1 MKSPIFLLIIGLCW
15 PVLSRAQC
23 ELAINLINAELVCQ
37 EETTDPDLVN
47 LNIPFMGTD
56 PFFMTT
62 VTVVSPPSAPEPEVG
77 GQDPA
82 TDEEG
87 FIIISNM
94 IEGGTYLISLMGLNC
109 NFGSLNYFI
118 PDGTCGMILPV
129 ELEFF
134 SAQTRAPSQMVA
146 LNWATAAEENADYF
160 ALERSTDGGR
170 NFYPVTQIPSAGYS
184 TERKAYAWSDRSP
197 AVGTNYYRLLQYD
210 FDGSFTTYG
219 PVFADFEARNQSE
232 LTFYPSP
239 TAGLLY
245 LTAQDKPVRELEIW
259 SLQGQLVR
267 SLSLAN
273 TTRQAISIYD
283 LRPGVYQFLIYD
295 DRRNLLSSQLITKH

>member
-109 NFGSLNYFI
+109 NFGS
-118 PDGTCGMILPV
+118 
-129 ELEFF
+129 
-134 SAQTRAPSQMVA
+134 
-146 LNWATAAEENADYF
+146 
-160 ALERSTDGGR
+160 
-170 NFYPVTQIPSAGYS
+170 
-184 TERKAYAWSDRSP
+184 
-197 AVGTNYYRLLQYD
+197 
-210 FDGSFTTYG
+210 
-219 PVFADFEARNQSE
+219 
-232 LTFYPSP
+232 
-239 TAGLLY
+239 
-245 LTAQDKPVRELEIW
+245 
-259 SLQGQLVR
+259 
-267 SLSLAN
+267 
-273 TTRQAISIYD
+273 
-283 LRPGVYQFLIYD
+283 
-295 DRRNLLSSQLITKH
+295 